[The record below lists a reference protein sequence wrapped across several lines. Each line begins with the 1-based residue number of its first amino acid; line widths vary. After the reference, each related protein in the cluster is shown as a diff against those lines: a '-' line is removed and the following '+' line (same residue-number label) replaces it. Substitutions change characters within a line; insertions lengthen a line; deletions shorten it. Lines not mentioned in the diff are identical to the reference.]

1 MKFTIERNIFLN
13 ALANASRLI
22 TGKEVNAILT
32 NIKLEVTNEK
42 LFIISSNG
50 ECSTKVVI
58 DRFKND
64 KEFFRD
70 IIPGSILINAKVITE
85 IVKKLDSKEIY
96 FSVEDD
102 TIAKIINDKSVY
114 NINVIRA
121 TEYPDISFDENGI
134 RVIIKKNQFIE
145 SCNQVSFAAMI
156 KDSKPLLK
164 TVHIEGKD
172 DKLVITATDG
182 ARLARKEINYEG
194 IENFQCNI
202 PSKLLNEALRSASDE
217 ELIEFFVSSNNCL
230 FKFKDSYVLTS
241 VMKGDYPD
249 TKKIIPTNFFY
260 SLEVNGVE
268 FIKACERAAI
278 FSAEKENIVK
288 LTLTQDECIISSKS
302 QQSGDASES
311 LSLFTFEGERL
322 EISFNVEFVSQ
333 AINALK
339 SDEIIIKFLGEM
351 KPFMIV
357 SKNDNTIIQLI
368 TPVRTY

>member
-13 ALANASRLI
+13 ALLNTSRLI

-32 NIKLEVTNEK
+32 NIKLEITNEK

-50 ECSTKVVI
+50 ECSIKTVI
-58 DRFKND
+58 ERFKND

-70 IIPGSILINAKVITE
+70 VIPGSILINAKVITE
-85 IVKKLDSKEIY
+85 IVKRLDSKEIY

-121 TEYPDISFDENGI
+121 NEYPDISFEEEGVRI
-134 RVIIKKNQFIE
+134 IIKRNQMLE

-172 DKLVITATDG
+172 NKLIFTATDG
-182 ARLARKEINYEG
+182 ARLARKELTYEG
-194 IENFQCNI
+194 IDTFQVNI
-202 PSKLLNEALRSASDE
+202 PSKLLNEALRSATDE
-217 ELIEFFVSSNNCL
+217 ELIEFFVTANSAL
-230 FKFKDSYVLTS
+230 FKFKESYVVTS

-249 TKKIIPTNFFY
+249 TKKIIPSTFFY
-260 SLEVNGVE
+260 SLEVNGSE

-278 FSAEKENIVK
+278 FSSEKDSTVK
-288 LTLTQDECIISSKS
+288 LTLNKEECMISSKS
-302 QQSGDASES
+302 QQNGDASES
-311 LSLFTFEGERL
+311 LSLFNFEGERL
-322 EISFNVEFVSQ
+322 EISFNVDFVSQ

-339 SDEIIIKFLGEM
+339 SDEIVIKFLGEM

-357 SKNDNTIIQLI
+357 SKNDDTVVQLI